1 MFDNK
6 RVIVTGGAGAL
17 GGAVGNYSES
27 KGAVVAILDY
37 SDELLNAS
45 YPKKNDNN
53 CYLSCDLTNR
63 SSCENGLRTAIKQL
77 GGIDILC
84 NIAGGF
90 MMGEDV
96 HETSDQTWDF
106 LFDLNARSIM
116 NAASTVVPSML
127 ENNGGKIVN
136 VAARAAN
143 AGLAKMGPYI
153 ASKAAVARLT
163 ESMAMELREQNI
175 NVNCVMPGI
184 IDTPR
189 NRSDMPDADFSKW
202 VTPSNLAN
210 VIGFLTSD
218 DAISVHGASIPVDG
232 LS

>member
-1 MFDNK
+1 
-6 RVIVTGGAGAL
+6 
-17 GGAVGNYSES
+17 
-27 KGAVVAILDY
+27 
-37 SDELLNAS
+37 
-45 YPKKNDNN
+45 
-53 CYLSCDLTNR
+53 
-63 SSCENGLRTAIKQL
+63 
-77 GGIDILC
+77 
-84 NIAGGF
+84 
-90 MMGEDV
+90 
-96 HETSDQTWDF
+96 
-106 LFDLNARSIM
+106 
-116 NAASTVVPSML
+116 
-127 ENNGGKIVN
+127 
-136 VAARAAN
+136 
-143 AGLAKMGPYI
+143 MGPYI

-163 ESMAMELREQNI
+163 ESMAMELREQKI

>member
-1 MFDNK
+1 
-6 RVIVTGGAGAL
+6 
-17 GGAVGNYSES
+17 
-27 KGAVVAILDY
+27 
-37 SDELLNAS
+37 
-45 YPKKNDNN
+45 
-53 CYLSCDLTNR
+53 
-63 SSCENGLRTAIKQL
+63 
-77 GGIDILC
+77 
-84 NIAGGF
+84 

-96 HETSDQTWDF
+96 HKTSDQTWDF

-116 NAASTVVPSML
+116 NAASTVVPSIL

>member
-17 GGAVGNYSES
+17 GGAVVDYYES
-27 KGAVVAILDY
+27 KGAFVAILDY
-37 SDELLNAS
+37 SNELLNAS

-53 CYLSCDLTNR
+53 CYLSCDLTDR
-63 SSCENGLRTAIKQL
+63 SSCENGLRTAIKRL

-90 MMGEDV
+90 VMGEDV

>member
-17 GGAVGNYSES
+17 GRAVVDYYET
-27 KGAVVAILDY
+27 KGASVAILDY

-45 YPKKNDNN
+45 YPKKNDSN

-63 SSCENGLRTAIKQL
+63 SSCGNGLRTAIKQL

>member
-1 MFDNK
+1 
-6 RVIVTGGAGAL
+6 
-17 GGAVGNYSES
+17 
-27 KGAVVAILDY
+27 
-37 SDELLNAS
+37 
-45 YPKKNDNN
+45 
-53 CYLSCDLTNR
+53 
-63 SSCENGLRTAIKQL
+63 
-77 GGIDILC
+77 
-84 NIAGGF
+84 
-90 MMGEDV
+90 
-96 HETSDQTWDF
+96 
-106 LFDLNARSIM
+106 M

-189 NRSDMPDADFSKW
+189 NRTDMPDADFSKW

>member
-17 GGAVGNYSES
+17 GGAVVNYYES
-27 KGAVVAILDY
+27 KGAFVAILDY

-77 GGIDILC
+77 RGIDILC

-96 HETSDQTWDF
+96 HKTSDQTWDF

>member
-17 GGAVGNYSES
+17 GGAVVNYYES
-27 KGAVVAILDY
+27 KGAFVAILDY

-63 SSCENGLRTAIKQL
+63 SSCENGLRTAIKKL

-153 ASKAAVARLT
+153 ASKAVVARLT

>member
-17 GGAVGNYSES
+17 GGAVVKYYES
-27 KGAVVAILDY
+27 KGAFVAILDY

-53 CYLSCDLTNR
+53 CYLSCDLTDR

-184 IDTPR
+184 IDTPL
-189 NRSDMPDADFSKW
+189 NRSDMPDADFSKL

>member
-17 GGAVGNYSES
+17 GGAVVDYYET
-27 KGAVVAILDY
+27 KGASVAILDY

-45 YPKKNDNN
+45 YPKKNDSN

-63 SSCENGLRTAIKQL
+63 SSCGNGLRTAIKQL

>member
-1 MFDNK
+1 MFDIK

-17 GGAVGNYSES
+17 GGAVVNYYES
-27 KGAVVAILDY
+27 KGAFVAILDY

-96 HETSDQTWDF
+96 HKTSDQTWDF

-218 DAISVHGASIPVDG
+218 DAISVPGASIPVDG

>member
-1 MFDNK
+1 MFENK

-17 GGAVGNYSES
+17 GRAVVDYYET
-27 KGAVVAILDY
+27 KGAFVAILDY

-45 YPKKNDNN
+45 YPQKNDSN

-63 SSCENGLRTAIKQL
+63 SSCGNGLRTAIKQL
-77 GGIDILC
+77 GGINILC

>member
-6 RVIVTGGAGAL
+6 RVIVTGGAGTL
-17 GGAVGNYSES
+17 GGAVVDYYES
-27 KGAVVAILDY
+27 KGAFVAILDY
-37 SDELLNAS
+37 SNELLNAS

-53 CYLSCDLTNR
+53 CYLSCDLTDR